1 MRSPH
6 KQRSDLT
13 LQLAAD
19 DRGSERPTWRCR
31 DRLSLSFA
39 WLAPLNRGSLNSA
52 HIHGTHVP
60 VEEPSTAS
68 QPDINPSCYSIASS
82 ARASSDGGTINPSAF
97 AVLRLIASWYF
108 VGACT
113 GRLAGFSPLEM
124 RST

>member
-39 WLAPLNRGSLNSA
+39 WLAPPNRGSLNSA

-68 QPDINPSCYSIASS
+68 TADEALNWNGRLFCQRSS
-82 ARASSDGGTINPSAF
+82 SGSPRASF
-97 AVLRLIASWYF
+97 CEREVLYGRGRRAAARPRPIRLS
-108 VGACT
+108 
-113 GRLAGFSPLEM
+113 R
-124 RST
+124 

>member
-1 MRSPH
+1 MAKCLEFARPVVRRGGSLDAGQAWWQLLKERQH
-6 KQRSDLT
+6 LAT

-19 DRGSERPTWRCR
+19 DHLTKGHPLRGPERPTWRCR

-68 QPDINPSCYSIASS
+68 
-82 ARASSDGGTINPSAF
+82 GTD
-97 AVLRLIASWYF
+97 
-108 VGACT
+108 
-113 GRLAGFSPLEM
+113 LATQTHPFCSRT
-124 RST
+124 RS